1 MSEPLANG
9 SGRTSRR
16 GETGVSAE
24 QCLAEL
30 LPKLGRPPGISHHSE
45 NQTKAN
51 HSHPLVLLPVTPHL
65 LLLLSD
71 NMWLSEAPLA
81 YGGWLG
87 EEGRGGH
94 GI

>member
-1 MSEPLANG
+1 MAVAGPA
-9 SGRTSRR
+9 
-16 GETGVSAE
+16 GEEKQVSQLSSAWLNFFLSWAGLQE
-24 QCLAEL
+24 SPTTQ
-30 LPKLGRPPGISHHSE
+30 

-71 NMWLSEAPLA
+71 NTWLCEAPLA